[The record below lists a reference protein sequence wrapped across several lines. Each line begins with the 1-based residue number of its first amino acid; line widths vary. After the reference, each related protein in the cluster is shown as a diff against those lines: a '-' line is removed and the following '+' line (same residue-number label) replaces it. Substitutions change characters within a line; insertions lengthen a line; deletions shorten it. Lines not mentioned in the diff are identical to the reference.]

1 MATIV
6 TDPTPNARQRI
17 SEAVKRLPW
26 LTEAQAALGWGI
38 ILILVALLGAIYLH
52 QTSRIAIT
60 GRQIQILQS
69 NLDDIKRQ
77 NSMIEFDIAAAQSL
91 ERLETR
97 GVALGFVRAQA
108 EDIQY
113 LIVPG
118 YPEATPTPPAAI
130 IQLEEPFVPA
140 QSMSEAFWLL
150 LTNRISDLV
159 QGESSEQ

>member
-69 NLDDIKRQ
+69 NLDDVKRE

-91 ERLETR
+91 ERLEAR

-118 YPEATPTPPAAI
+118 YPEATPTPPLAT
-130 IQLEEPFVPA
+130 IQMEEPFVPA

-159 QGESSEQ
+159 EGESSE